1 MHDILARFPTVMAEV
16 EAEIDRLVSCDQ
28 SLVTEAARYHLSAG
42 GARVRAQLG
51 LDAAAVLNLSRI
63 ASLACAAAPELLHNA
78 SLAHDD
84 LQDGDALRRAKPAVW
99 TQFGRAV
106 ALSTGD
112 LLISAAYAALAAHP
126 RPAAAL
132 RAMHEAIAI
141 TIRGQTQDCCPGHP
155 SPDAYASIAADKS
168 GPLLALPVRLALIAA
183 SAPGEEAAI
192 RAGRSLAVAYQT
204 LDDLADR
211 HADQL
216 RGSTNICLSLEA
228 TGQTPAAA
236 AATARSRAHAALDA
250 ARGAAMAVPG
260 NAGAPFLELA
270 DRLETQLK
278 ELADA
283 A

>member
-1 MHDILARFPTVMAEV
+1 MHDILVRPPTLMADV
-16 EAEIDRLVSCDQ
+16 EAEIDRLVFCDQ
-28 SLVTEAARYHLSAG
+28 SLVTDATRYHLSAG

-51 LDAAAVLNLSRI
+51 LDAAVVLNLSRT

-78 SLAHDD
+78 SLVHDD

-99 TQFGRAV
+99 KKFGRAV

-126 RPAAAL
+126 HPGAAL

-141 TIRGQTQDCCPGHP
+141 TIRGQTQGDHDGHP
-155 SPDAYASIAADKS
+155 SPDAYAAIAADKS

-183 SAPGEEAAI
+183 NAPGEEAAL
-192 RAGRSLAVAYQT
+192 RAGRGLALAYQT

-211 HADQL
+211 HADRA

-228 TGQTPAAA
+228 AGHTPATA
-236 AATARSRAHAALDA
+236 AATARSCAHAALDA
-250 ARGAAMAVPG
+250 ARREAMAIPG
-260 NAGAPFLELA
+260 DAGAPFLGLA